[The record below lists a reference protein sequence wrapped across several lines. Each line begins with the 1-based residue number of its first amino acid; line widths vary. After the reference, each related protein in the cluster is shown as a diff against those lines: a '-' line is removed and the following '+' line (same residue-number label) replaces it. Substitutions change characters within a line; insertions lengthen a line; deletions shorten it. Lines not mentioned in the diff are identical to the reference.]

1 MKELPLNCLK
11 VELYKKEGGG
21 GGGGALEKV
30 FSFSKQSYILTL
42 STLMR

>member
-1 MKELPLNCLK
+1 MKELPPNCLK
-11 VELYKKEGGG
+11 VELYKKEGG

>member
-1 MKELPLNCLK
+1 MKELPPNCLK
-11 VELYKKEGGG
+11 VELYNKEGG